1 MDWWRWNESHT
12 FTKKQMPASN
22 EANEELWAF
31 PLMNDAAF
39 EEIEHLPGFGCASNW
54 GSVHRELFARVNV
67 LGCRTERGVTLRQEM
82 IGMLRR
88 NSRRTQ
94 ACATE
99 MLRHVGPKSQ
109 RTVPSEALD
118 ALETECP
125 VWFSDLQAKLMFA
138 YALWVSL
145 APSLSGKPHISP
157 GWSQDDIPTHGWG
170 DWRDFNSNLPRIV
183 PMSTDTAVRT
193 IVECSLTRNTIQLFC
208 TKHSQIERSDDTAR
222 AMYRE
227 FKQYLWPRGH
237 TVTGMRRVFDAVQ
250 GATMKTMPLL
260 VLNDTVSLNASS
272 SRAIDVFVNRELVGR
287 ICADGSAVFT
297 SQQAGDIATILYDSV
312 HDATKAR
319 EVLESAYSASRGHDA
334 KLRVDVE
341 MWLATPCA
349 PVVGSVWDTND
360 PMDVIR
366 CASGVMMVMA
376 GHDRAPWIRTP
387 RLQDHED
394 EWNEVKAFVRD
405 QFDVGDLETLAEFL
419 VRRGVLYGK
428 ESIREQYAVDSD
440 HVTPTRLSGPVDGVS
455 LSMLIGWVKREFQH
469 VQAERLDEV
478 NSLFKQLQA
487 DYIERRV
494 QVADDAS
501 DAAKNAAAVQNKY
514 AAFQAISDARV
525 TRHHMRRVVK
535 IAKAAG
541 MHASKKE
548 FAAFVWR
555 RMLTP
560 SMIRLVHFLD
570 VQLAMR
576 HMPPFL
582 RAYRTRV
589 LWETWADDTVFPPVP
604 RRVEGVI
611 EAGVECRKRKN
622 RETNVE
628 LSSGPITLES
638 FESWVLRL

>member
-1 MDWWRWNESHT
+1 
-12 FTKKQMPASN
+12 MPASN

-118 ALETECP
+118 ALEAECP
-125 VWFSDLQAKLMFA
+125 VWFSDLQAQVMFA

-272 SRAIDVFVNRELVGR
+272 SRAIDVFVNRQIVGR
-287 ICADGSAVFT
+287 ICADGSAVFAT
-297 SQQAGDIATILYDSV
+297 QQAGDIATILYDSV

-360 PMDVIR
+360 AIDVIR
-366 CASGVMMVMA
+366 HASGLITVMA
-376 GHDRAPWIRTP
+376 GPGMVFGEPRIRTP
-387 RLQDHED
+387 RLQDRDD
-394 EWNEVKAFVRD
+394 EWNEVEAFVRG
-405 QFDVGDLETLAEFL
+405 QFDAGDLETLAEFL
-419 VRRGVLYGK
+419 VRRAAVYGM
-428 ESIREQYAVDSD
+428 EYTNVRED
-440 HVTPTRLSGPVDGVS
+440 RG
-455 LSMLIGWVKREFQH
+455 
-469 VQAERLDEV
+469 
-478 NSLFKQLQA
+478 
-487 DYIERRV
+487 RRV
-494 QVADDAS
+494 RVADDAS
-501 DAAKNAAAVQNKY
+501 DATKNDAAVQNEY
-514 AAFQAISDARV
+514 AALRDISDEYV
-525 TRHHMRRVVK
+525 TRHHMRRVLQ
-535 IAKAAG
+535 IANAAK
-541 MHASKKE
+541 MSASKKE

-570 VQLAMR
+570 VSLAMR
-576 HMPPFL
+576 HMAPFL

-589 LWETWADDTVFPPVP
+589 LWEKWVDDTNVFPPVP
-604 RRVEGVI
+604 RRVDM
-611 EAGVECRKRKN
+611 
-622 RETNVE
+622 
-628 LSSGPITLES
+628 
-638 FESWVLRL
+638 